1 MGSGVNANQEGIY
14 ENLIN
19 EDNEDLIFVKNIL
32 LRIKNDGP
40 TFQVFVFEEQRK
52 LMDIIKNASSIKPRY
67 YDAQLALE

>member
-40 TFQVFVFEEQRK
+40 TF
-52 LMDIIKNASSIKPRY
+52 
-67 YDAQLALE
+67 